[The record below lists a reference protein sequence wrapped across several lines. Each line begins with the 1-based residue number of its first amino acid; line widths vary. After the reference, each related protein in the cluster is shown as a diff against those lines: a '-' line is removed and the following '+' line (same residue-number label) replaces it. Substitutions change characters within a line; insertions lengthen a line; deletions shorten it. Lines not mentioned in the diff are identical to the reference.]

1 MKYVILFCFHLLSLS
16 LFSQIK
22 VKTNNSNQLTSIEK
36 SKIIGKPIQ
45 YDGIEL
51 TQSGFPYM
59 MTFAEAKEA
68 CKRLGSGWRLP
79 NWDEMNTI
87 LRYSQEKKIFV
98 VSHYIWGES
107 FIPQESKERMYPLVE
122 IDATYYH
129 PEGNFALCD
138 KERID
143 TVTAYFWPV
152 RNIVKQKKK

>member
-1 MKYVILFCFHLLSLS
+1 MKYVFVFFLQLMSSFAFC
-16 LFSQIK
+16 QTIIK
-22 VKTNNSNQLTSIEK
+22 SNKPSVLTSIEK

-51 TQSGFPYM
+51 TQSGFPNM
-59 MTFAEAKEA
+59 MTYAEAKEA

-87 LRYSQEKKIFV
+87 LRYSQEKNIFV

-107 FIPQESKERMYPLVE
+107 FIPQESTERIYPFVE

-129 PEGNFALCD
+129 PEGNFAVCD

-143 TVTAYFWPV
+143 TVTAYVWPV
-152 RNIVKQKKK
+152 RNIVYQKKK